1 MKLCFCPSSCIEQ
14 NVFKP
19 TKHKE
24 NRTNMIFY
32 TDMHNNFSFT
42 IQTHFDQKLIQK
54 RQFWE
59 LIKKLKMIYVL

>member
-1 MKLCFCPSSCIEQ
+1 
-14 NVFKP
+14 
-19 TKHKE
+19 
-24 NRTNMIFY
+24 MIFY
-32 TDMHNNFSFT
+32 TDMHNNFLFT